1 MLELVMIKQNDIK
14 IFKIPRKNS
23 RIEKLTQLIKKTLGE
38 IFLNQDFRDSK
49 GNNLLIFIDE
59 VVLSKDGKIATVFL
73 TNFSKKNNL
82 SENESLGLIDNNLI
96 RIKKEFSEK
105 IVLRYTPKLK
115 FRFDYLRRQSFE
127 VDKLI
132 EGLSKT

>member
-1 MLELVMIKQNDIK
+1 MIKQNDLK
-14 IFKIPRKNS
+14 LFKVPRKNS

-38 IFLNQDFRDSK
+38 IFLNQDFRDSE

-73 TNFSKKNNL
+73 TNFSKQNNL
-82 SENESLGLIDNNLI
+82 SENQSLRLIDDNLI
-96 RIKKEFSEK
+96 KVKKEFSEK

-115 FRFDYLRRQSFE
+115 FRFDYLRKKSFE
-127 VDKLI
+127 IDKI
-132 EGLSKT
+132 IDGLSRP

>member
-1 MLELVMIKQNDIK
+1 MIKQNDVK
-14 IFKIPRKNS
+14 LFKIPRKNS

-38 IFLNQDFRDSK
+38 IFLNQDFRDNE

-82 SENESLGLIDNNLI
+82 NESESLELIDDNLI
-96 RIKKEFSEK
+96 KVKKEFSEK
-105 IVLRYTPKLK
+105 IVLRYTPRLK
-115 FRFDYLRRQSFE
+115 FRFDFLRKQSFE
-127 VDKLI
+127 IDKI
-132 EGLSKT
+132 IDSLSRP

>member
-1 MLELVMIKQNDIK
+1 MIKQNDIK

-23 RIEKLTQLIKKTLGE
+23 RIEKLTQLIKKILGE
-38 IFLNQDFRDSK
+38 IFLNQDFRDSE

-82 SENESLGLIDNNLI
+82 SENESLRLIDANLI
-96 RIKKEFSEK
+96 KIKKEFSEK

-115 FRFDYLRRQSFE
+115 FRFDYLRKQSFE
-127 VDKLI
+127 IDKLI

>member
-1 MLELVMIKQNDIK
+1 MIKQNDIK

-82 SENESLGLIDNNLI
+82 SENESLRLIDDNLI
-96 RIKKEFSEK
+96 KIKKEFSEK

-115 FRFDYLRRQSFE
+115 FRFDYLRKQSFE
-127 VDKLI
+127 IDKLI

>member
-1 MLELVMIKQNDIK
+1 MIKQNDIK

-38 IFLNQDFRDSK
+38 IFLNQDFRDSE

-82 SENESLGLIDNNLI
+82 SENESLELIDNNLI

>member
-1 MLELVMIKQNDIK
+1 MIKQNDIK

-23 RIEKLTQLIKKTLGE
+23 RIEKLTQLIKKILGE
-38 IFLNQDFRDSK
+38 IFLNQDFRDSE

-82 SENESLGLIDNNLI
+82 SENESLRLIDDNLI
-96 RIKKEFSEK
+96 KIKKEFSEK

-115 FRFDYLRRQSFE
+115 FRFDYLRKQSFE
-127 VDKLI
+127 IDKLI

>member
-1 MLELVMIKQNDIK
+1 MIKQNDIK

-59 VVLSKDGKIATVFL
+59 VILSKDGKIATVFL

-82 SENESLGLIDNNLI
+82 SENESLRLIDVNLI
-96 RIKKEFSEK
+96 KIKKEFSEK

-115 FRFDYLRRQSFE
+115 FRFDYLRKQSFE
-127 VDKLI
+127 IDKLI

>member
-1 MLELVMIKQNDIK
+1 MIKQNDFK
-14 IFKIPRKNS
+14 LFKIPRKSS

-38 IFLNQDFRDSK
+38 IFLNQDFRDAD

-59 VVLSKDGKIATVFL
+59 VILSKDGKIATIFL

-82 SENESLGLIDNNLI
+82 SEKESLKLISDNLNKV
-96 RIKKEFSEK
+96 KKEFPEK
-105 IVLRYTPKLK
+105 IALRYTPKLK
-115 FRFDYLRRQSFE
+115 FRFDYLRKQSFE

-132 EGLSKT
+132 DGLSRN

>member
-1 MLELVMIKQNDIK
+1 MIKQNDIK

-59 VVLSKDGKIATVFL
+59 MILSKDGKIATVFL

>member
-1 MLELVMIKQNDIK
+1 MIKQNDIK

-38 IFLNQDFRDSK
+38 IFLNQDFRDSE

-59 VVLSKDGKIATVFL
+59 VILSKDGKIAKVYL

-82 SENESLGLIDNNLI
+82 SENESLRLIDDNLI
-96 RIKKEFSEK
+96 KIKKEFSEK

-115 FRFDYLRRQSFE
+115 FRFDYLRKQSFE
-127 VDKLI
+127 IDKLI

>member
-1 MLELVMIKQNDIK
+1 MIKQNDIR
-14 IFKIPRKNS
+14 IFKIPRKSS

-38 IFLNQDFRDSK
+38 IFLNQDFRDSE

-59 VVLSKDGKIATVFL
+59 VVLSKDGRIATVFL
-73 TNFSKKNNL
+73 TNFSKKNNT
-82 SENESLGLIDNNLI
+82 SEGESLRLIDDNLI

-115 FRFDYLRRQSFE
+115 FRFDYQRKHSFE
-127 VDKLI
+127 INKLI
-132 EGLSKT
+132 DGLSSS

>member
-1 MLELVMIKQNDIK
+1 MIKQSNVK
-14 IFKIPRKNS
+14 LFKIPRKNS

-38 IFLNQDFRDSK
+38 IFLNQDFRDNE

-59 VVLSKDGKIATVFL
+59 VLLSKDGKIATVFL

-82 SENESLGLIDNNLI
+82 SESESLKLIDDNLI
-96 RIKKEFSEK
+96 KVKKEFSEK

-115 FRFDYLRRQSFE
+115 FRFDYLRKQSFE
-127 VDKLI
+127 IDKI
-132 EGLSKT
+132 IDGLSRS

>member
-1 MLELVMIKQNDIK
+1 MIKQNDIK

-23 RIEKLTQLIKKTLGE
+23 RIEKLTQLIKKILGE

-59 VVLSKDGKIATVFL
+59 VILSKDGKIATVFL

-82 SENESLGLIDNNLI
+82 SENESLRLIDANLI
-96 RIKKEFSEK
+96 KIKKEFSEK

-115 FRFDYLRRQSFE
+115 FRFDYLRKQSFE
-127 VDKLI
+127 IDKLI